1 MKKFLAYIAAAVL
14 ALCLLSSCKEGKVIP
29 RGTMS
34 KIYAEMFLA
43 DQWLRDHP
51 AARPVADTTLFYEPI
66 FNKYGYRKI
75 DYITSVDTYIS
86 DPEKFSK
93 ILKGSISILEEQEK
107 QAVRLSE
114 FESKLNALTAN
125 LRNYS
130 RKDFSP
136 ASWYADTLGLWGRSE
151 ILRLDEMD
159 IAVAADTS
167 DVAADSLSL
176 AAEVT
181 DVQIDSTDT
190 ER

>member
-1 MKKFLAYIAAAVL
+1 MKRFLAYIAAAIL
-14 ALCLLSSCKEGKVIP
+14 ALCFLSSCKEEGRVIP
-29 RGTMS
+29 RSTMS

-66 FNKYGYRKI
+66 FNKYGFRKI

-107 QAVRLSE
+107 QAVKMSE

-151 ILRLDEMD
+151 ILRLDQMD
-159 IAVAADTS
+159 IAVATDTS
-167 DVAADSLSL
+167 SVAPDSLSL
-176 AAEVT
+176 ATEMI
-181 DVQIDSTDT
+181 DIQIDSTDT
-190 ER
+190 E

>member
-14 ALCLLSSCKEGKVIP
+14 ALCLLPSCKEGKVIP

-75 DYITSVDTYIS
+75 DYITSVDAYIS

-93 ILKGSISILEEQEK
+93 ILKGSVSILEEQEK
-107 QAVRLSE
+107 QAVRLYE
-114 FESKLNALTAN
+114 FEAKLNALTAN

-136 ASWYADTLGLWGRSE
+136 ASWYADTLGLWGRSD

-167 DVAADSLSL
+167 SVAADSLSL

-181 DVQIDSTDT
+181 DVQIDSTDI